1 MFRFEHDMFLFALVF
16 VPVMIAMYLAL
27 VKWKAKTVA
36 RIGDKSLVEQ
46 LIKGY
51 SHSRFRFKF
60 ILVLLAFTLTAMGVS
75 NLQFPKQ
82 VEQVNRQGIDVMIA
96 LDVSKSM
103 LAQDIQP
110 DRLQRARLFVTRMID
125 RLQNDRVGLVLFAGR
140 AYLQMPLTSDHSA
153 AKMYVNTAS
162 TQSVPTQGTVIAE
175 ALTTCNN
182 AFDEKQKKYK
192 AVILITDGEDHDEN
206 AMGIAEKMVEE
217 GVVIHTVGVG
227 STSGS
232 QLVDPDTREVKRM
245 EDGTPVVS
253 RLNEKELI
261 DLASKGNGTY
271 QVLVETDAAVSKIL
285 EQINSMEKKSVS
297 DKSLITYRSFFQWFL
312 ALALFLLIFELV
324 FPERINRK
332 A

>member
-1 MFRFEHDMFLFALVF
+1 
-16 VPVMIAMYLAL
+16 
-27 VKWKAKTVA
+27 
-36 RIGDKSLVEQ
+36 
-46 LIKGY
+46 
-51 SHSRFRFKF
+51 
-60 ILVLLAFTLTAMGVS
+60 
-75 NLQFPKQ
+75 

-103 LAQDIQP
+103 LAQDVQP
-110 DRLQRARLFVTRMID
+110 DRLQRARLLVTRLID

-206 AMGIAEKMVEE
+206 AMEIAGKMVEE

-232 QLVDPDTREVKRM
+232 QIIDPDTKELKRA

-261 DLASKGNGTY
+261 NLASKGNGTY
-271 QVLVETDAAVSKIL
+271 QVLVETDAAVKKIL
-285 EQINSMEKKSVS
+285 EQINTMEKRSVT
-297 DKSLITYRSFFQWFL
+297 DKSLIQYRSFFQWFL
-312 ALALFLLIFELV
+312 ALALILLIAELV
-324 FPERINRK
+324 VPERKNRK

>member
-1 MFRFEHDMFLFALVF
+1 MLRFEQDIFLFALVF
-16 VPVMIAMYLAL
+16 APVMIAMFIAV
-27 VKWKAKTVA
+27 VKWKSKTID
-36 RIGDKSLVEQ
+36 RIGNKKLVEQ
-46 LIKGY
+46 LIQGY
-51 SHSRFRFKF
+51 SHKRFRFKF
-60 ILVLLAFTLTAMGVS
+60 ILILLAFILTAMGVA
-75 NLQFPKQ
+75 NLQYPRQ

-103 LAQDIQP
+103 LAQDVQP
-110 DRLQRARLFVTRMID
+110 DRLQRARLLVTKLID

-153 AKMYVNTAS
+153 AKMYVTTAS

-192 AVILITDGEDHDEN
+192 AVILITDGEDHDES
-206 AMGIAEKMVEE
+206 ALQIAGKMVEE

-232 QLVDPDTREVKRM
+232 QIVDPDTKELKRM

-271 QVLVETDAAVSKIL
+271 QLLVETDAAVNKIL
-285 EQINSMEKKSVS
+285 EQINTMEKRSVT
-297 DKSLITYRSFFQWFL
+297 DKSLIQYRSFFQWFL
-312 ALALFLLIFELV
+312 ALALFLLIAEMI
-324 FPERINRK
+324 FPERNKKK